1 MYILPLQSGDPRSI
15 KVLIAFGADLSALN
29 CDNLTPLGILGHPH
43 LLVPMTSMLSIGSR
57 LALLTSESGDTDETD
72 VPQSQAASA
81 ESQTSDESQPASSDD
96 TFLEETEEKP
106 YRMCMKKAKKL
117 TMLLKTAD
125 IEAGRKPP
133 VLRFSNVARQ
143 VITTQKLLKHQ
154 RYEDI
159 FQYYS
164 LLHKFFKTQVC
175 NIDQFDNPLSSVVN
189 TTELLGYFRD
199 ARMLA
204 MAGSRILCLDGG
216 GIRGM
221 IQIEI
226 LSQVY
231 I

>member
-43 LLVPMTSMLSIGSR
+43 LLVSMTSMLSIGSQ

-96 TFLEETEEKP
+96 TFLEEIEENP
-106 YRMCMKKAKKL
+106 YHMGMKKAKKL
-117 TMLLKTAD
+117 TMLLTTAD
-125 IEAGRKPP
+125 TEAGQKSPA
-133 VLRFSNVARQ
+133 LRFANVARQ
-143 VITTQKLLKHQ
+143 VITTQKLLNHQ
-154 RYEDI
+154 RYEHI

-175 NIDQFDNPLSSVVN
+175 TIDSLDKPLSSVVD
-189 TTELLGYFRD
+189 TTELLDYIQES
-199 ARMLA
+199 RMVA
-204 MAGSRILCLDGG
+204 MAGARILCLDGG
-216 GIRGM
+216 GMRALIE
-221 IQIEI
+221 IEI
-226 LSQVY
+226 LSRVC
-231 I
+231 